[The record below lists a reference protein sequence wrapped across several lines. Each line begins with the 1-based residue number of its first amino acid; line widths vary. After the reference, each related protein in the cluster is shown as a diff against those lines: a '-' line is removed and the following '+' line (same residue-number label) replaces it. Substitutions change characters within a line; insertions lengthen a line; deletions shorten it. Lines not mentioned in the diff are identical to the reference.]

1 MQAQLSNQQLMS
13 VIETLTAIA
22 KLGIDLH
29 AVMTL
34 VANQVQKLVEAATG
48 AIVEL
53 AEGEDMVYR
62 AVSNQADHLL
72 GLRLNRSTSL
82 SGMCIEQRETLYCQD
97 SETDPR
103 VNREACRRVGLRSMA
118 VVPLFYEEEVI
129 GVLKIYSDQVQ
140 AFNEADLSL
149 LGLMSELIAAAMY
162 HAIKF
167 SQIQCSTIRICNDNI
182 FPCLFRSSK

>member
-13 VIETLTAIA
+13 VIETQTAIA

-149 LGLMSELIAAAMY
+149 LESMSELIAAAMY
-162 HAIKF
+162 HATKF
-167 SQIQCSTIRICNDNI
+167 SHQ
-182 FPCLFRSSK
+182 